1 MDIFIKE
8 SNIFS
13 REWKKEDIQKILKF
27 KETNKNWYQKSQNDD
42 YEEEDDQKINL
53 EEYTDLLNQFKLYFN
68 QREFDLLKN
77 DIKIILSYFYIREL
91 IIENYINEKYKNNT
105 FKRHSNLR
113 IADYFFRI
121 LFEENSSTY
130 EMAKLINQFISEI
143 NETYF
148 EKENW
153 NDLSDVSYMNKI
165 KDVFGTIELPKFLLR
180 KGFRIRR
187 EIQKYIES
195 INTYS
200 ILKNDNDNDSDDG
213 KDIFKESTIFTKS
226 IIKYLNKEDK
236 ITTKKENEINITN
249 LVREMENNQLL
260 PFELNLSTVY
270 AKVFF
275 IFLKEIETD
284 DKINEI
290 IIKNEKNIINCFQ
303 LDICN
308 TTKEFKQEY
317 VDVDSNKIRSDFSK
331 LLSETSESECYFI
344 LASYLFVI
352 NKMFSEPNSI
362 YFDLLLFLQNYISE
376 ENKIFKNIIKKVLN
390 NLFFN
395 KNDLKNIIKNSVLFE
410 KYHYKTP
417 DFYER
422 KYHSTKYYE
431 LKDIKDL
438 FNKINDCKLKERFFE
453 VIKKEETF
461 ERGSNFFRL
470 NIINKLKQ
478 WFSIKD
484 SEDEDTIEK
493 HLKLIP
499 YEKNKYTEK
508 TILII
513 ISGYF
518 SSNVDHFEEW
528 EQLINIYKKRF
539 QNPIIYFYNWPS
551 SDISMQK
558 LIFHRRDFR
567 KTRERAKYCGK
578 LLALMM
584 MSEEIFNGFK
594 INLAAFSLG
603 NHVLKNCLKELGNF
617 GRLDIVNNVI
627 FMAGATNITNS
638 YKWENI
644 LKSISGNIINCYSD
658 VDLALILCQSITR
671 KGTIGTK
678 KLKIRNVKIKNYLIS
693 SFHLLYK
700 VNMDELGKMFLDDL
714 KE

>member
-27 KETNKNWYQKSQNDD
+27 KETNKNWYQKNQNDD

-68 QREFDLLKN
+68 QKEFDLLNN
-77 DIKIILSYFYIREL
+77 DIKLIIAYFYIREL

-153 NDLSDVSYMNKI
+153 NDLSDITYMNKI

-187 EIQKYIES
+187 QIQKYIES
-195 INTYS
+195 ISTNS
-200 ILKNDNDNDSDDG
+200 NLKNDNDYDNDSDDG
-213 KDIFKESTIFTKS
+213 KNSSNESTIFTKS
-226 IIKYLNKEDK
+226 IIKNLK
-236 ITTKKENEINITN
+236 IEGNITIRKANEINITDI
-249 LVREMENNQLL
+249 VKEMENNQLL
-260 PFELNLSTVY
+260 PFESNLNIVY

-275 IFLKEIETD
+275 IFLKEIEND

-290 IIKNEKNIINCFQ
+290 IIKNENIITNCFQ
-303 LDICN
+303 IDICT
-308 TTKEFKQEY
+308 TTKELN
-317 VDVDSNKIRSDFSK
+317 VDSNKIRFEFSK
-331 LLSETSESECYFI
+331 LLSEKNESECYFI

-352 NKMFSEPNSI
+352 NKMFSEYNSI
-362 YFDLLLFLQNYISE
+362 YIDLLLFLQNYISY
-376 ENKIFKNIIKKVLN
+376 ENQIFKNIIENVMN
-390 NLFFN
+390 NILIN
-395 KNDLKNIIKNSVLFE
+395 ENDLKSIIKNSVLFE

-417 DFYER
+417 DFYET
-422 KYHSTKYYE
+422 KYHTTKYYD
-431 LKDIKDL
+431 LKDIKDI
-438 FNKINDCKLKERFFE
+438 FNNINDCKLKDRFFE
-453 VIKKEETF
+453 IIKKEEAY

-470 NIINKLKQ
+470 NIINKLKE

-484 SEDEDTIEK
+484 AEDKDTIEK

-499 YEKNKYTEK
+499 YKKNKYTKK
-508 TILII
+508 TILIL

-518 SSNVDHFEEW
+518 SSNSDHFEEW

-539 QNPIIYFYNWPS
+539 PNPIIYFYNWPS
-551 SDISMQK
+551 SDISLQK
-558 LIFHRRDFR
+558 LIFYRRDFR

-578 LLALMM
+578 LLAQIILL
-584 MSEEIFNGFK
+584 EKIFNGFK

-603 NHVLKNCLKELGNF
+603 NHVLKNCLKELENF
-617 GRLDIVNNVI
+617 GKLDIVNNVI

-638 YKWENI
+638 YKWENR

-678 KLKIRNVKIKNYLIS
+678 KLKIRNIKIKNYLIS
-693 SFHLLYK
+693 SFHLLYR

>member
-27 KETNKNWYQKSQNDD
+27 KETNKNWYQKNQNDD

-68 QREFDLLKN
+68 QKEFDLLNN
-77 DIKIILSYFYIREL
+77 DIKLIIAYFYIREL

-153 NDLSDVSYMNKI
+153 NDLSDITYMNKI

-187 EIQKYIES
+187 QIQKYIES
-195 INTYS
+195 ISTNS
-200 ILKNDNDNDSDDG
+200 NLKNDNDYDNDSDDG
-213 KDIFKESTIFTKS
+213 KNSSNESTIFTKS
-226 IIKYLNKEDK
+226 IIKNLKIEDN
-236 ITTKKENEINITN
+236 ITIRKANEINITDI
-249 LVREMENNQLL
+249 VKEMENNQLL
-260 PFELNLSTVY
+260 PFESNLDIVY

-275 IFLKEIETD
+275 IFLKEIEND

-290 IIKNEKNIINCFQ
+290 IIKNENIITNCFQ
-303 LDICN
+303 IDICT
-308 TTKEFKQEY
+308 TTKELN
-317 VDVDSNKIRSDFSK
+317 VDSNKIRFEFSK
-331 LLSETSESECYFI
+331 LLSEKNESECYFI

-352 NKMFSEPNSI
+352 NKMFSEYNSI
-362 YFDLLLFLQNYISE
+362 YIDLLLFLQNYISY
-376 ENKIFKNIIKKVLN
+376 ENQIFKNIIENVMN
-390 NLFFN
+390 NILIN
-395 KNDLKNIIKNSVLFE
+395 ENDLKSIIKNSVLFE

-417 DFYER
+417 DFYET
-422 KYHSTKYYE
+422 KYHTTKYYD
-431 LKDIKDL
+431 LKDIKDI
-438 FNKINDCKLKERFFE
+438 FNNINDCKLKDRFFE
-453 VIKKEETF
+453 IIKKEEAY

-470 NIINKLKQ
+470 NIINKLKE

-484 SEDEDTIEK
+484 AEDKDTIEK

-499 YEKNKYTEK
+499 YKKNKYTKK
-508 TILII
+508 TILIL

-518 SSNVDHFEEW
+518 SSNSDHFEEW

-539 QNPIIYFYNWPS
+539 PNPIIYFYNWPS
-551 SDISMQK
+551 SDISLQK
-558 LIFHRRDFR
+558 LIFYRRDFR

-578 LLALMM
+578 LLAQIILL
-584 MSEEIFNGFK
+584 EKIFNGFK

-603 NHVLKNCLKELGNF
+603 NHVLKNCLKELENF
-617 GRLDIVNNVI
+617 GKLDIVNNVI

-638 YKWENI
+638 YKWENR

-678 KLKIRNVKIKNYLIS
+678 KLKIRNIKIKNYLIS
-693 SFHLLYK
+693 SFHLLYR

>member
-27 KETNKNWYQKSQNDD
+27 KETNKNWYQKNHNDD

-68 QREFDLLKN
+68 QKEFDLLNN

-121 LFEENSSTY
+121 LFEENSSTC
-130 EMAKLINQFISEI
+130 EMAKLINEFISEI

-153 NDLSDVSYMNKI
+153 NDLSDATYMNKI
-165 KDVFGTIELPKFLLR
+165 RDVFGITELPKFLLR

-195 INTYS
+195 MNTNS
-200 ILKNDNDNDSDDG
+200 NLKYDYDNDSDEG
-213 KDIFKESTIFTKS
+213 KNSSYESTDFTKS
-226 IIKYLNKEDK
+226 IIKYLKIEDNT
-236 ITTKKENEINITN
+236 TTKKGCIFNIREI
-249 LVREMENNQLL
+249 VKEMENEQLL
-260 PFELNLSTVY
+260 PFESNLSKVY

-284 DKINEI
+284 FKINEI
-290 IIKNEKNIINCFQ
+290 IIKNEKIITNCFQ

-308 TTKEFKQEY
+308 ATKEFMQEY
-317 VDVDSNKIRSDFSK
+317 VNVDSNKIRLEFSK
-331 LLSETSESECYFI
+331 LLSEINESESYFI

-352 NKMFSEPNSI
+352 NKIVSEQNSVYI
-362 YFDLLLFLQNYISE
+362 DLLLFLQNFIPE
-376 ENKIFKNIIKKVLN
+376 ENQIFKNAIENVLN
-390 NLFFN
+390 YLLINE
-395 KNDLKNIIKNSVLFE
+395 KDSKSMIKNSVIFQ

-417 DFYER
+417 DFYE
-422 KYHSTKYYE
+422 TKYYD
-431 LKDIKDL
+431 LKDIKNI
-438 FNKINDCKLKERFFE
+438 FNNINDCKLKDRFFE
-453 VIKKEETF
+453 IIKKEEAY

-470 NIINKLKQ
+470 NIINKLKE

-484 SEDEDTIEK
+484 LEDEDTIEK

-499 YEKNKYTEK
+499 YKKNNYTEK
-508 TILII
+508 TILIL

-518 SSNVDHFEEW
+518 SSNSDHFEEW
-528 EQLINIYKKRF
+528 DQLINIYKKRF
-539 QNPIIYFYNWPS
+539 SNPIIYFFNWPS
-551 SDISMQK
+551 SDISLQK

-584 MSEEIFNGFK
+584 MSHEIFNGFK

-603 NHVLKNCLKELGNF
+603 NHVLKNCLKELEYF

-638 YKWENI
+638 YKWENR

-658 VDLALILCQSITR
+658 VDLALILCQAITR

-693 SFHLLYK
+693 SFHLLYR

>member
-1 MDIFIKE
+1 
-8 SNIFS
+8 
-13 REWKKEDIQKILKF
+13 
-27 KETNKNWYQKSQNDD
+27 
-42 YEEEDDQKINL
+42 
-53 EEYTDLLNQFKLYFN
+53 
-68 QREFDLLKN
+68 
-77 DIKIILSYFYIREL
+77 
-91 IIENYINEKYKNNT
+91 
-105 FKRHSNLR
+105 
-113 IADYFFRI
+113 
-121 LFEENSSTY
+121 
-130 EMAKLINQFISEI
+130 MAKLINEFISEI

-153 NDLSDVSYMNKI
+153 NDLSDATYMNKI
-165 KDVFGTIELPKFLLR
+165 RDVFGITELPKFLLR

-195 INTYS
+195 MNTNS
-200 ILKNDNDNDSDDG
+200 NLKYDYDNDSDEG
-213 KDIFKESTIFTKS
+213 KNSSYESTDFTKS
-226 IIKYLNKEDK
+226 IIKYLKIEDNT
-236 ITTKKENEINITN
+236 TTKKGCIFNIREI
-249 LVREMENNQLL
+249 VKEMENEQLL
-260 PFELNLSTVY
+260 PFESNLSKVY

-284 DKINEI
+284 FKINEI
-290 IIKNEKNIINCFQ
+290 IIKNEKIITNCFQ

-308 TTKEFKQEY
+308 ATKEFMQEY
-317 VDVDSNKIRSDFSK
+317 VNVDSNKIRLEFSK
-331 LLSETSESECYFI
+331 LLSEINESESYFI

-352 NKMFSEPNSI
+352 NKIVSEQNSVYI
-362 YFDLLLFLQNYISE
+362 DLLLFLQNFIPE
-376 ENKIFKNIIKKVLN
+376 ENHIFKNAIENVLN
-390 NLFFN
+390 YLLINE
-395 KNDLKNIIKNSVLFE
+395 KDSKSMIKNSVIFQ

-417 DFYER
+417 DFYE
-422 KYHSTKYYE
+422 TKYYD
-431 LKDIKDL
+431 LKDIKNI
-438 FNKINDCKLKERFFE
+438 FNNINDCKLKDRFFE
-453 VIKKEETF
+453 IIKKEEAY

-470 NIINKLKQ
+470 NIINKLKE

-484 SEDEDTIEK
+484 LEDEDTIEK

-499 YEKNKYTEK
+499 YKKNNYTEK
-508 TILII
+508 TILIL

-518 SSNVDHFEEW
+518 SSNSDHFEEW
-528 EQLINIYKKRF
+528 DQLINIYKKRF
-539 QNPIIYFYNWPS
+539 SNPIIYFFNWPS
-551 SDISMQK
+551 SDISLQK

-584 MSEEIFNGFK
+584 MSHEIFNGFK

-603 NHVLKNCLKELGNF
+603 NHVLKNCLKELEYF

-638 YKWENI
+638 YKWENR

-658 VDLALILCQSITR
+658 VDLALILCQAITR

-693 SFHLLYK
+693 SFHLLYR

>member
-27 KETNKNWYQKSQNDD
+27 KETNKNWYQKNQNDD

-68 QREFDLLKN
+68 QKEFDLLNN
-77 DIKIILSYFYIREL
+77 DIKLIIAYFYIREL

-153 NDLSDVSYMNKI
+153 NDLSDITYMNKI

-187 EIQKYIES
+187 QIQKYIES
-195 INTYS
+195 ISTNS
-200 ILKNDNDNDSDDG
+200 NLKNDNDYDNDSDDG
-213 KDIFKESTIFTKS
+213 KNSSNESTIFTKS
-226 IIKYLNKEDK
+226 IIKNLKIEDN
-236 ITTKKENEINITN
+236 ITIRKANEINITDI
-249 LVREMENNQLL
+249 VKEMENNQLL
-260 PFELNLSTVY
+260 PFESNLNIVY

-275 IFLKEIETD
+275 IFLKEIEND

-290 IIKNEKNIINCFQ
+290 IIKNENIITNCFQ
-303 LDICN
+303 IDICT
-308 TTKEFKQEY
+308 TTKELN
-317 VDVDSNKIRSDFSK
+317 VDSNKIRFEFSK
-331 LLSETSESECYFI
+331 LLSEKNESECYFI

-352 NKMFSEPNSI
+352 NKMFSEYNSI
-362 YFDLLLFLQNYISE
+362 YIDLLLFLQNYISY
-376 ENKIFKNIIKKVLN
+376 ENQIFKNIIENVMN
-390 NLFFN
+390 NILIN
-395 KNDLKNIIKNSVLFE
+395 ENDLKSIIKNSVLFE

-417 DFYER
+417 DFYET
-422 KYHSTKYYE
+422 KYHTTKYYD
-431 LKDIKDL
+431 LKDIKDI
-438 FNKINDCKLKERFFE
+438 FNNINDCKLKDRFFE
-453 VIKKEETF
+453 IIKKEEAY

-470 NIINKLKQ
+470 NIINKLKE

-484 SEDEDTIEK
+484 AEDKDTIEK

-499 YEKNKYTEK
+499 YKKNKYTKK
-508 TILII
+508 TILIL

-518 SSNVDHFEEW
+518 SSNSDHFEEW

-539 QNPIIYFYNWPS
+539 PNPIIYFYNWPS
-551 SDISMQK
+551 SDISLQK
-558 LIFHRRDFR
+558 LIFYRRDFR

-578 LLALMM
+578 LLAQIILL
-584 MSEEIFNGFK
+584 EKIFNGFK

-603 NHVLKNCLKELGNF
+603 NHVLKNCLKELENF
-617 GRLDIVNNVI
+617 GKLDIINNVI

-638 YKWENI
+638 YKWENR

-678 KLKIRNVKIKNYLIS
+678 KLKIRNIKIKNYLIS
-693 SFHLLYK
+693 SFHLLYR

>member
-27 KETNKNWYQKSQNDD
+27 KETNKNWYQKNQNDV

-68 QREFDLLKN
+68 QKEFDLLNN
-77 DIKIILSYFYIREL
+77 DIKLIIAYFYIREL

-153 NDLSDVSYMNKI
+153 NDLSDITYMNKI

-187 EIQKYIES
+187 QIQKYIES
-195 INTYS
+195 ISTNS
-200 ILKNDNDNDSDDG
+200 NLKNDNDYDNDSDDG
-213 KDIFKESTIFTKS
+213 KNSSNESTIFTKS
-226 IIKYLNKEDK
+226 IIKNLKIEDN
-236 ITTKKENEINITN
+236 ITIRKANEINITDI
-249 LVREMENNQLL
+249 VKEMENNQLL
-260 PFELNLSTVY
+260 PFESNLNIVY

-275 IFLKEIETD
+275 IFLKEIEND

-290 IIKNEKNIINCFQ
+290 IIKNENIITNCFQ
-303 LDICN
+303 IDICT
-308 TTKEFKQEY
+308 TTKELN
-317 VDVDSNKIRSDFSK
+317 VDSNKIRFEFSK
-331 LLSETSESECYFI
+331 LLSEKNESECYFI

-352 NKMFSEPNSI
+352 NKMFSEYNSI
-362 YFDLLLFLQNYISE
+362 YIDLLLFLQNYISY
-376 ENKIFKNIIKKVLN
+376 ENQIFKNIIENVMN
-390 NLFFN
+390 NILIN
-395 KNDLKNIIKNSVLFE
+395 ENDLKSIIKNSVLFE

-417 DFYER
+417 DFYET
-422 KYHSTKYYE
+422 KYHTTKYYD
-431 LKDIKDL
+431 LKDIKDI
-438 FNKINDCKLKERFFE
+438 FNNINDCKLKDRFFE
-453 VIKKEETF
+453 IIKKEEAF

-470 NIINKLKQ
+470 NIINKLKE

-484 SEDEDTIEK
+484 AEDKDTIEK

-499 YEKNKYTEK
+499 YKKNKYTKK
-508 TILII
+508 TILIL

-518 SSNVDHFEEW
+518 SSNSDHFEEW

-539 QNPIIYFYNWPS
+539 PNPIIYFYNWPS
-551 SDISMQK
+551 SDISLQK
-558 LIFHRRDFR
+558 LIFYRRDFR

-578 LLALMM
+578 LLAQIILL
-584 MSEEIFNGFK
+584 EKIFNGFK

-603 NHVLKNCLKELGNF
+603 NHVLKNCLKELENF
-617 GRLDIVNNVI
+617 GKLDIVNNVI

-638 YKWENI
+638 YKWENR

-678 KLKIRNVKIKNYLIS
+678 KLKIRNIKIKNYLIS
-693 SFHLLYK
+693 SFHLLYR

>member
-27 KETNKNWYQKSQNDD
+27 KETNKNWYQKNHNDD

-68 QREFDLLKN
+68 QKEFDLLNN

-121 LFEENSSTY
+121 LFEENSSTC
-130 EMAKLINQFISEI
+130 EMAKLINEFISEI

-153 NDLSDVSYMNKI
+153 NDLSDATYMNKI
-165 KDVFGTIELPKFLLR
+165 RDVFGITELPKFLLR

-187 EIQKYIES
+187 EIQKYLES
-195 INTYS
+195 MNTNS
-200 ILKNDNDNDSDDG
+200 NLKYDYDNDSDEE
-213 KDIFKESTIFTKS
+213 KNSSYESTDFTKS
-226 IIKYLNKEDK
+226 IIKYLKIEDNT
-236 ITTKKENEINITN
+236 TTKKGCIFNIREI
-249 LVREMENNQLL
+249 VKEMENEQLL
-260 PFELNLSTVY
+260 PFESNLSKVY

-284 DKINEI
+284 FKINEI
-290 IIKNEKNIINCFQ
+290 IIKNEKIITNCFQ

-308 TTKEFKQEY
+308 ATKEFMQEY
-317 VDVDSNKIRSDFSK
+317 VNVDSNKIRLEFSK
-331 LLSETSESECYFI
+331 LLSEINESESYFI

-352 NKMFSEPNSI
+352 NKIVSEQNSVYI
-362 YFDLLLFLQNYISE
+362 DLLLFLQNFIPE
-376 ENKIFKNIIKKVLN
+376 ENQIFKNAIENVLN
-390 NLFFN
+390 YLLINE
-395 KNDLKNIIKNSVLFE
+395 KDSKSMIKNSVIFQ

-417 DFYER
+417 DFYE
-422 KYHSTKYYE
+422 TKYYD
-431 LKDIKDL
+431 LKDIKNI
-438 FNKINDCKLKERFFE
+438 FNNINDCKLKDRFFE
-453 VIKKEETF
+453 IIKKEEAY

-470 NIINKLKQ
+470 NIINKLKE

-484 SEDEDTIEK
+484 LEDEDTIEK

-499 YEKNKYTEK
+499 YKKNNYTEK
-508 TILII
+508 TILIL

-518 SSNVDHFEEW
+518 SSNSDHFEEW
-528 EQLINIYKKRF
+528 DQLINIYKKRF
-539 QNPIIYFYNWPS
+539 SNPIIYFFNWPS
-551 SDISMQK
+551 SDISLQK

-584 MSEEIFNGFK
+584 MSHEIFNGFK

-603 NHVLKNCLKELGNF
+603 NHVLKNCLKELEYF

-638 YKWENI
+638 YKWENR

-658 VDLALILCQSITR
+658 VDLALILCQAITR

-693 SFHLLYK
+693 SFHLLYR

>member
-27 KETNKNWYQKSQNDD
+27 KETNKNWYQKNHNDD

-68 QREFDLLKN
+68 QKEFDLLNN

-121 LFEENSSTY
+121 LFEENSSTC
-130 EMAKLINQFISEI
+130 EMAKLINEFISEI

-153 NDLSDVSYMNKI
+153 NDLSDATYMNKI
-165 KDVFGTIELPKFLLR
+165 RDVFGITELPKFLLR

-187 EIQKYIES
+187 EIQKYLES
-195 INTYS
+195 MNTNS
-200 ILKNDNDNDSDDG
+200 NLKYDYDNDSDEG
-213 KDIFKESTIFTKS
+213 KNSSYESTDFTKS
-226 IIKYLNKEDK
+226 IIKYLKIEDNT
-236 ITTKKENEINITN
+236 TTKKGCIFNIREI
-249 LVREMENNQLL
+249 VKEMENEQLL
-260 PFELNLSTVY
+260 PFESNLSKVY

-284 DKINEI
+284 FKINEI
-290 IIKNEKNIINCFQ
+290 IIKNEKIITNCFQ

-308 TTKEFKQEY
+308 ATKEFMQEY
-317 VDVDSNKIRSDFSK
+317 VNVDSNKIRLEFSK
-331 LLSETSESECYFI
+331 LLSEINESESYFI

-352 NKMFSEPNSI
+352 NKIVSEQNSVYI
-362 YFDLLLFLQNYISE
+362 DLLLFLQNFIPE
-376 ENKIFKNIIKKVLN
+376 ENQIFKNAIENVLN
-390 NLFFN
+390 YLLINE
-395 KNDLKNIIKNSVLFE
+395 KDSKSMIKNSVIFQ

-417 DFYER
+417 DFYE
-422 KYHSTKYYE
+422 TKYYD
-431 LKDIKDL
+431 LKDIKNI
-438 FNKINDCKLKERFFE
+438 FNNINDCKLKDRFFE
-453 VIKKEETF
+453 IIKKEEAY

-470 NIINKLKQ
+470 NIINKLKE

-484 SEDEDTIEK
+484 LEDEDTIEK

-499 YEKNKYTEK
+499 YKKNNYTEK
-508 TILII
+508 TILIL

-518 SSNVDHFEEW
+518 SSNSDHFEEW
-528 EQLINIYKKRF
+528 DQLINIYKKRF
-539 QNPIIYFYNWPS
+539 SNPIIYFFNWPS
-551 SDISMQK
+551 SDISLQK

-584 MSEEIFNGFK
+584 MSHEIFNGFK

-603 NHVLKNCLKELGNF
+603 NHVLKNCLKELEYF

-638 YKWENI
+638 YKWENR

-658 VDLALILCQSITR
+658 VDLALTLCQAITR

-693 SFHLLYK
+693 SFHLLYR

>member
-27 KETNKNWYQKSQNDD
+27 KETNKNWYQKNQNDD

-68 QREFDLLKN
+68 QKEFDLLNN
-77 DIKIILSYFYIREL
+77 DIKLIIAYFYIREL

-153 NDLSDVSYMNKI
+153 NDLSDITYMNKI

-187 EIQKYIES
+187 QIQKYIES
-195 INTYS
+195 ISTNS
-200 ILKNDNDNDSDDG
+200 NLKNDNDYDNDSDDG
-213 KDIFKESTIFTKS
+213 KNSSNESTIFTKS
-226 IIKYLNKEDK
+226 IIKNLKIEDN
-236 ITTKKENEINITN
+236 ITIRKANEINITDI
-249 LVREMENNQLL
+249 VKEMENNQLL
-260 PFELNLSTVY
+260 PFESNLNIVY

-275 IFLKEIETD
+275 IFLKEIEND

-290 IIKNEKNIINCFQ
+290 IIKNENIITNCFQ
-303 LDICN
+303 IDIC
-308 TTKEFKQEY
+308 TITKELN
-317 VDVDSNKIRSDFSK
+317 VDSNKIRFDFSK
-331 LLSETSESECYFI
+331 LLSEKNESECYFI

-352 NKMFSEPNSI
+352 NKMFSEYNSI
-362 YFDLLLFLQNYISE
+362 YIDLLLFLQNYISY
-376 ENKIFKNIIKKVLN
+376 ENQIFKNTIENVMN
-390 NLFFN
+390 NILIN
-395 KNDLKNIIKNSVLFE
+395 ENDLKSIIKNSVLFE

-417 DFYER
+417 DFYET
-422 KYHSTKYYE
+422 KYHTTKYYD
-431 LKDIKDL
+431 LKDIKDI
-438 FNKINDCKLKERFFE
+438 FNNINDCKLKDRFFE
-453 VIKKEETF
+453 IIKKEEAY

-470 NIINKLKQ
+470 NIINKLKE

-484 SEDEDTIEK
+484 AEDKDTIEK

-499 YEKNKYTEK
+499 YKKNKYTKK
-508 TILII
+508 TILIL

-518 SSNVDHFEEW
+518 SSNSDHFEEW

-539 QNPIIYFYNWPS
+539 PNPIIYFYNWPS
-551 SDISMQK
+551 SDISLQK
-558 LIFHRRDFR
+558 LIFYRRDFR

-578 LLALMM
+578 LLAQIILL
-584 MSEEIFNGFK
+584 EKIFNGFK

-638 YKWENI
+638 YKWENR

-678 KLKIRNVKIKNYLIS
+678 KLKIRNIKIKNYLIS
-693 SFHLLYK
+693 SFHLLYR

>member
-1 MDIFIKE
+1 MNIFIKE

-27 KETNKNWYQKSQNDD
+27 KETNKNWYQKNQNDD

-68 QREFDLLKN
+68 QKEFDLLNN
-77 DIKIILSYFYIREL
+77 DIKLIIAYFYIREL

-153 NDLSDVSYMNKI
+153 NDLSDITYMNKI

-187 EIQKYIES
+187 QIQKYIES
-195 INTYS
+195 ISTNS
-200 ILKNDNDNDSDDG
+200 NLKNDNDYDNDSDDG
-213 KDIFKESTIFTKS
+213 KNSSNESTIFTKS
-226 IIKYLNKEDK
+226 IIKNLKIEDN
-236 ITTKKENEINITN
+236 ITIRKANEINITDI
-249 LVREMENNQLL
+249 VKEMENNQLL
-260 PFELNLSTVY
+260 PFESNLNIVY

-275 IFLKEIETD
+275 IFLKEIEND

-290 IIKNEKNIINCFQ
+290 IIKNENIITNCFQ
-303 LDICN
+303 IDICT
-308 TTKEFKQEY
+308 TTKELN
-317 VDVDSNKIRSDFSK
+317 VDSNKIRFEFSK
-331 LLSETSESECYFI
+331 LLSEKNESECYFI

-352 NKMFSEPNSI
+352 NKMFSEYNSI
-362 YFDLLLFLQNYISE
+362 YIDLLLFLQNYISY
-376 ENKIFKNIIKKVLN
+376 ENQIFKNIIENVMN
-390 NLFFN
+390 NILIN
-395 KNDLKNIIKNSVLFE
+395 ENDLKSIIKNSVLFE

-417 DFYER
+417 DFYET
-422 KYHSTKYYE
+422 KYHTTKYYD
-431 LKDIKDL
+431 LKDIKDI
-438 FNKINDCKLKERFFE
+438 FNNINDCKLKDRFFE
-453 VIKKEETF
+453 IIKKEEAY

-470 NIINKLKQ
+470 NIINKLKE

-484 SEDEDTIEK
+484 AEDKDTIEK

-499 YEKNKYTEK
+499 YKKNKYTKK
-508 TILII
+508 TILIL

-518 SSNVDHFEEW
+518 SSNSDHFEEW

-539 QNPIIYFYNWPS
+539 PNPIIYFYNWPS
-551 SDISMQK
+551 SDISLQK
-558 LIFHRRDFR
+558 LIFYRRDFR

-578 LLALMM
+578 LLAQIILL
-584 MSEEIFNGFK
+584 EKIFNGFK

-603 NHVLKNCLKELGNF
+603 NHVLKNCLKELENF
-617 GRLDIVNNVI
+617 GKLDIVNNVI

-638 YKWENI
+638 YKWENR

-678 KLKIRNVKIKNYLIS
+678 KLKIRNIKIKNYLIS
-693 SFHLLYK
+693 SFHLLYR

>member
-27 KETNKNWYQKSQNDD
+27 KETNKNWYQKNHNDD

-68 QREFDLLKN
+68 QKEFDLLNN

-121 LFEENSSTY
+121 LFEENSSTC
-130 EMAKLINQFISEI
+130 EMAKLINEFISEI

-153 NDLSDVSYMNKI
+153 NDLSDATYMNKI
-165 KDVFGTIELPKFLLR
+165 RDVFGITELPKFLLR

-195 INTYS
+195 MNTNS
-200 ILKNDNDNDSDDG
+200 NLKYDYDNDSDEG
-213 KDIFKESTIFTKS
+213 KNSSYESTDFTKS
-226 IIKYLNKEDK
+226 IIKYLKIEDNT
-236 ITTKKENEINITN
+236 TTKKGCIFNIREI
-249 LVREMENNQLL
+249 VKEMENEQLL
-260 PFELNLSTVY
+260 PFESNLSKVY

-284 DKINEI
+284 FKINEI
-290 IIKNEKNIINCFQ
+290 IIKNEKIITNCFQ

-308 TTKEFKQEY
+308 ATKEFMQEY
-317 VDVDSNKIRSDFSK
+317 VNVDSNKIRLEFSK
-331 LLSETSESECYFI
+331 LLSEINESESYFI

-352 NKMFSEPNSI
+352 NKIVSEQNSVYI
-362 YFDLLLFLQNYISE
+362 DLLLFLQNFIPE
-376 ENKIFKNIIKKVLN
+376 ENQIFKNAIENVLN
-390 NLFFN
+390 YLLINE
-395 KNDLKNIIKNSVLFE
+395 KDSKSMIKNSVIFQ

-417 DFYER
+417 DFYE
-422 KYHSTKYYE
+422 TKYYD
-431 LKDIKDL
+431 LKDIKNI
-438 FNKINDCKLKERFFE
+438 FNNINDCKLKDRFFE
-453 VIKKEETF
+453 IIKKEEAY

-470 NIINKLKQ
+470 NIINKLKE

-484 SEDEDTIEK
+484 LEDEDTIEK

-499 YEKNKYTEK
+499 YKKNNYTEK
-508 TILII
+508 TILIL

-518 SSNVDHFEEW
+518 SSNSDHFEEW
-528 EQLINIYKKRF
+528 DQLINIYKKRF
-539 QNPIIYFYNWPS
+539 SNPIIYFFNWPS
-551 SDISMQK
+551 SDISLQK

-584 MSEEIFNGFK
+584 MSHEIFNGFK

-603 NHVLKNCLKELGNF
+603 NHVLKNCLKELEYF

-638 YKWENI
+638 YKWENR

-658 VDLALILCQSITR
+658 VDLALTLCQAITR

-693 SFHLLYK
+693 SFHLLYR

>member
-27 KETNKNWYQKSQNDD
+27 KETNKNWYQKNQNDD

-68 QREFDLLKN
+68 QKEFDLLNN
-77 DIKIILSYFYIREL
+77 DIKLIIAYFYIREL

-153 NDLSDVSYMNKI
+153 NDLSDITYMNKI
-165 KDVFGTIELPKFLLR
+165 KDVFWTIELPKFLLR

-187 EIQKYIES
+187 QIQKYIES
-195 INTYS
+195 ISTNS
-200 ILKNDNDNDSDDG
+200 NLKNDNDYDNDSDDG
-213 KDIFKESTIFTKS
+213 KNSSNESTIFTKS
-226 IIKYLNKEDK
+226 IIKNLKIEDN
-236 ITTKKENEINITN
+236 ITIRKANEINITDI
-249 LVREMENNQLL
+249 VKEMENNQLL
-260 PFELNLSTVY
+260 PFESNLNIVY

-275 IFLKEIETD
+275 IFLKEIEND

-290 IIKNEKNIINCFQ
+290 IIKNENIITNCFQ
-303 LDICN
+303 IDICT
-308 TTKEFKQEY
+308 TTKELN
-317 VDVDSNKIRSDFSK
+317 VDSNKIRFEFSK
-331 LLSETSESECYFI
+331 LLSEKNESECYFI

-352 NKMFSEPNSI
+352 NKMFSEYNSI
-362 YFDLLLFLQNYISE
+362 YIDLLLFLQNYISY
-376 ENKIFKNIIKKVLN
+376 ENQIFKNIIENVMN
-390 NLFFN
+390 NILIN
-395 KNDLKNIIKNSVLFE
+395 ENDLKSIIKNSVLFE

-417 DFYER
+417 DFYET
-422 KYHSTKYYE
+422 KYHTTKYYD
-431 LKDIKDL
+431 LKDIKDI
-438 FNKINDCKLKERFFE
+438 FNNINDCKLKDRFFE
-453 VIKKEETF
+453 IIKKEEAY

-470 NIINKLKQ
+470 NIINKLKE

-484 SEDEDTIEK
+484 AEDKDTIEK

-499 YEKNKYTEK
+499 YKKNKYTKK
-508 TILII
+508 TILIL

-518 SSNVDHFEEW
+518 SSNSDHFEEW

-539 QNPIIYFYNWPS
+539 PNPIIYFYNWPS
-551 SDISMQK
+551 SDISLQK
-558 LIFHRRDFR
+558 LIFYRRDFR

-578 LLALMM
+578 LLAQIILL
-584 MSEEIFNGFK
+584 EKIFNGFK

-603 NHVLKNCLKELGNF
+603 NHVLKNCLKELENF
-617 GRLDIVNNVI
+617 GKLDIVNNVI

-638 YKWENI
+638 YKWENR

-678 KLKIRNVKIKNYLIS
+678 KLKIRNIKIKNYLIS
-693 SFHLLYK
+693 SFHLLYR

>member
-27 KETNKNWYQKSQNDD
+27 KETNKNWYQKNQNDD

-68 QREFDLLKN
+68 QKEFDLLNN
-77 DIKIILSYFYIREL
+77 DIKLIIAYFYIREL

-153 NDLSDVSYMNKI
+153 NDLSDITYMNKI

-187 EIQKYIES
+187 QIQKYIES
-195 INTYS
+195 ISTNS
-200 ILKNDNDNDSDDG
+200 NLKNDNDYDNDSDDG
-213 KDIFKESTIFTKS
+213 KNSSNESTIFTKS
-226 IIKYLNKEDK
+226 IIKNLKIEDN
-236 ITTKKENEINITN
+236 ITIRKANEINITDI
-249 LVREMENNQLL
+249 VKEMENNQLL
-260 PFELNLSTVY
+260 PFESNLNIVY

-275 IFLKEIETD
+275 IFLKEIEND

-290 IIKNEKNIINCFQ
+290 IIKNENIITNCFQ
-303 LDICN
+303 IDICT
-308 TTKEFKQEY
+308 TTKELN
-317 VDVDSNKIRSDFSK
+317 VDSNKIRFEFSK
-331 LLSETSESECYFI
+331 LLSEKNESECYFI

-352 NKMFSEPNSI
+352 NKMFSEYNSI
-362 YFDLLLFLQNYISE
+362 YIDLLLFLQNYISY
-376 ENKIFKNIIKKVLN
+376 ENQIFKNIIENVMN
-390 NLFFN
+390 NILIN
-395 KNDLKNIIKNSVLFE
+395 ENDLKSIIKNSVLFE

-417 DFYER
+417 DFYET
-422 KYHSTKYYE
+422 KYHTTKYYD
-431 LKDIKDL
+431 LKDIKDI
-438 FNKINDCKLKERFFE
+438 FNNINDCKLKDRFFE
-453 VIKKEETF
+453 IIKKEEAF

-470 NIINKLKQ
+470 NIINKLKE

-484 SEDEDTIEK
+484 AEDKDTIEK

-499 YEKNKYTEK
+499 YKKNKYTKK
-508 TILII
+508 TILIL

-518 SSNVDHFEEW
+518 SSNSDHFEEW

-539 QNPIIYFYNWPS
+539 PNPIIYFYNWPS
-551 SDISMQK
+551 SDISLQK
-558 LIFHRRDFR
+558 LIFYRRDFR

-578 LLALMM
+578 LLAQIILL
-584 MSEEIFNGFK
+584 EKIFNGFK

-603 NHVLKNCLKELGNF
+603 NHVLKNCLKELENF
-617 GRLDIVNNVI
+617 GKLDIVNNVI

-638 YKWENI
+638 YKWENR

-678 KLKIRNVKIKNYLIS
+678 KLKIRNIKIKNYLIS
-693 SFHLLYK
+693 SFHLLYR

>member
-27 KETNKNWYQKSQNDD
+27 KETNKNWYQKNQNDD

-68 QREFDLLKN
+68 QKEFDLLNN
-77 DIKIILSYFYIREL
+77 DIKLIIAYFYIREL

-153 NDLSDVSYMNKI
+153 NDLSDITYMNKI

-187 EIQKYIES
+187 QIQKYIES
-195 INTYS
+195 ISTNS
-200 ILKNDNDNDSDDG
+200 NLKNDNDYDNDSDDG
-213 KDIFKESTIFTKS
+213 KNSSNESTIFTKS
-226 IIKYLNKEDK
+226 IIKNLKIEDN
-236 ITTKKENEINITN
+236 ITIRKANEINITDI
-249 LVREMENNQLL
+249 VKEMENNQLL
-260 PFELNLSTVY
+260 PFESNLNIVY

-275 IFLKEIETD
+275 IFLKEIEND

-290 IIKNEKNIINCFQ
+290 IIKNENIITNCFQ
-303 LDICN
+303 IDIC
-308 TTKEFKQEY
+308 TITKELN
-317 VDVDSNKIRSDFSK
+317 VDSNKIRFDFSK
-331 LLSETSESECYFI
+331 LLSEKNESECYFI

-352 NKMFSEPNSI
+352 NKMFSEYNSI
-362 YFDLLLFLQNYISE
+362 YIDLLLFLQNYISY
-376 ENKIFKNIIKKVLN
+376 ENQIFKNIIENVMN
-390 NLFFN
+390 NILIN
-395 KNDLKNIIKNSVLFE
+395 ENDLKSIIKNSVLFE

-417 DFYER
+417 DFYET
-422 KYHSTKYYE
+422 KYHTTKYYD
-431 LKDIKDL
+431 LKDIKDI
-438 FNKINDCKLKERFFE
+438 FNNINDCKLKDRFFE
-453 VIKKEETF
+453 IIKKEEAY

-470 NIINKLKQ
+470 NIINKLKE

-484 SEDEDTIEK
+484 AEDKDTIEK

-499 YEKNKYTEK
+499 YKKNKYTKK
-508 TILII
+508 TILIL

-518 SSNVDHFEEW
+518 SSNSDHFEEW

-539 QNPIIYFYNWPS
+539 PNPIIYFYNWPS
-551 SDISMQK
+551 SDISLQK
-558 LIFHRRDFR
+558 LIFYRRDFR

-578 LLALMM
+578 LLAQIILL
-584 MSEEIFNGFK
+584 EKIFNGFK

-603 NHVLKNCLKELGNF
+603 NHVLKNCLKELENF
-617 GRLDIVNNVI
+617 GKLDIVNNVI

-638 YKWENI
+638 YKWENR

-678 KLKIRNVKIKNYLIS
+678 KLKIRNIKIKNYLIS
-693 SFHLLYK
+693 SFHLLYR

>member
-27 KETNKNWYQKSQNDD
+27 KETNKNWYQKNQNDD

-68 QREFDLLKN
+68 QKEFDLLNN
-77 DIKIILSYFYIREL
+77 DIKLIIAYFYIREL

-153 NDLSDVSYMNKI
+153 NDLSDITYMNKI

-187 EIQKYIES
+187 QIQKYIES
-195 INTYS
+195 ISTNS
-200 ILKNDNDNDSDDG
+200 NLKNDNDYDNDSDDG
-213 KDIFKESTIFTKS
+213 KNSSNESTIFTKS
-226 IIKYLNKEDK
+226 IIKNLK
-236 ITTKKENEINITN
+236 IEGNITIRKANEINITDI
-249 LVREMENNQLL
+249 VKEMENNQLL
-260 PFELNLSTVY
+260 PFESNLNIVY

-275 IFLKEIETD
+275 IFLKEIEND

-290 IIKNEKNIINCFQ
+290 IIKNENIITNCFQ
-303 LDICN
+303 IDIC
-308 TTKEFKQEY
+308 TITKELN
-317 VDVDSNKIRSDFSK
+317 VDSNKIRFEFSK
-331 LLSETSESECYFI
+331 LLSEKNESECYFI

-352 NKMFSEPNSI
+352 NKMFSEYNSI
-362 YFDLLLFLQNYISE
+362 YIDLLLFLQNYISY
-376 ENKIFKNIIKKVLN
+376 ENQIFKKIIENVMNNILIN
-390 NLFFN
+390 E
-395 KNDLKNIIKNSVLFE
+395 NDLKSIIKNSVLFE

-417 DFYER
+417 DFYET
-422 KYHSTKYYE
+422 KYHTTKYYD
-431 LKDIKDL
+431 LKDIKDI
-438 FNKINDCKLKERFFE
+438 FNNINDCKLKDRFFE
-453 VIKKEETF
+453 IIKKEEAY

-470 NIINKLKQ
+470 NIINKLKE

-484 SEDEDTIEK
+484 AEDKDTIEK

-499 YEKNKYTEK
+499 YKKNKYTKK
-508 TILII
+508 TILIL

-518 SSNVDHFEEW
+518 SSNSDHFEEW

-539 QNPIIYFYNWPS
+539 PNPIIYFYNWPS
-551 SDISMQK
+551 SDISLQK
-558 LIFHRRDFR
+558 LIFYRRDFR

-578 LLALMM
+578 LLAQIILL
-584 MSEEIFNGFK
+584 EKIFNGFK

-603 NHVLKNCLKELGNF
+603 NHVLKNCLKELENF
-617 GRLDIVNNVI
+617 GKLDIVNNVI

-638 YKWENI
+638 YKWENR

-678 KLKIRNVKIKNYLIS
+678 KLKIRNIKIKNYLIS
-693 SFHLLYK
+693 SFHLLYR

>member
-27 KETNKNWYQKSQNDD
+27 KETNKNWYQKNHNDD

-68 QREFDLLKN
+68 QKEFDLLNN

-121 LFEENSSTY
+121 LFEENSSTC
-130 EMAKLINQFISEI
+130 EMAKLINEFISEI

-153 NDLSDVSYMNKI
+153 NDLSDATYMNKI
-165 KDVFGTIELPKFLLR
+165 RDVFGITELPKFLLR

-187 EIQKYIES
+187 EIQKYLES
-195 INTYS
+195 MNTNS
-200 ILKNDNDNDSDDG
+200 NLKYDYDNDSDEG
-213 KDIFKESTIFTKS
+213 KNSSYESTDFTKS
-226 IIKYLNKEDK
+226 IIKYLKIEDNT
-236 ITTKKENEINITN
+236 TTKKGCIFNIREI
-249 LVREMENNQLL
+249 VKEMENEQLL
-260 PFELNLSTVY
+260 PFESNLSKVY

-284 DKINEI
+284 FKINEI
-290 IIKNEKNIINCFQ
+290 IIKNEKIITNCFQ

-308 TTKEFKQEY
+308 ATKEFMQEY
-317 VDVDSNKIRSDFSK
+317 VNVDSNKIRLEFSK
-331 LLSETSESECYFI
+331 LLSEINESESYFI

-352 NKMFSEPNSI
+352 NKIVSEQNSVYI
-362 YFDLLLFLQNYISE
+362 DLLLFLQNFIPE
-376 ENKIFKNIIKKVLN
+376 ENQIFKNAIENVLN
-390 NLFFN
+390 YLLINE
-395 KNDLKNIIKNSVLFE
+395 KDSKSMIKNSVIFQ

-417 DFYER
+417 DFYE
-422 KYHSTKYYE
+422 TKYYD
-431 LKDIKDL
+431 LKDIKNI
-438 FNKINDCKLKERFFE
+438 FNNINDCKLKDRFFE
-453 VIKKEETF
+453 IIKKEEAY

-470 NIINKLKQ
+470 NIINKLKE

-484 SEDEDTIEK
+484 LEDEDTIEK

-499 YEKNKYTEK
+499 YKKNNYTEK
-508 TILII
+508 TILIL

-518 SSNVDHFEEW
+518 SSNSDHFEEW
-528 EQLINIYKKRF
+528 DQLINIYKKRF
-539 QNPIIYFYNWPS
+539 SNPIIYFFNWPS
-551 SDISMQK
+551 SDISLQK

-584 MSEEIFNGFK
+584 MSHEIFNGFK

-603 NHVLKNCLKELGNF
+603 NHVLKNCLKELEYF

-638 YKWENI
+638 YKWENR

-658 VDLALILCQSITR
+658 VDLALILCQAITR

-693 SFHLLYK
+693 SFHLLYR

>member
-27 KETNKNWYQKSQNDD
+27 KETNKNWYQKNQNDD

-68 QREFDLLKN
+68 QKEFDLLNN
-77 DIKIILSYFYIREL
+77 DIKLIIAYFYIREL

-153 NDLSDVSYMNKI
+153 NDLSDITYMNKI

-187 EIQKYIES
+187 QIQKYIES
-195 INTYS
+195 ISTNS
-200 ILKNDNDNDSDDG
+200 NLKNDNDYDNDSDDG
-213 KDIFKESTIFTKS
+213 KNSSNESTIFTKS
-226 IIKYLNKEDK
+226 IIKNLKIEDN
-236 ITTKKENEINITN
+236 ITIRKANEINITDI
-249 LVREMENNQLL
+249 VKEMENNQLL
-260 PFELNLSTVY
+260 PFESNLNIVY

-275 IFLKEIETD
+275 IFLKEIEND

-290 IIKNEKNIINCFQ
+290 IIKNENIITNCFQ
-303 LDICN
+303 IDICT
-308 TTKEFKQEY
+308 TTKELN
-317 VDVDSNKIRSDFSK
+317 VDSNKIRFEFSK
-331 LLSETSESECYFI
+331 LLSEKNESECYFI
-344 LASYLFVI
+344 LASYLFII
-352 NKMFSEPNSI
+352 NKMFSEYNSI
-362 YFDLLLFLQNYISE
+362 YIDLLLFLQNYISY
-376 ENKIFKNIIKKVLN
+376 ENQIFKNIIENVMN
-390 NLFFN
+390 NILIN
-395 KNDLKNIIKNSVLFE
+395 ENDLKSIIKNSVLFE

-417 DFYER
+417 DFYET
-422 KYHSTKYYE
+422 KYHTTKYYD
-431 LKDIKDL
+431 LKDIKDI
-438 FNKINDCKLKERFFE
+438 FNNINDCKLKDRFFE
-453 VIKKEETF
+453 IIKKEEAF

-470 NIINKLKQ
+470 NIINKLKE

-484 SEDEDTIEK
+484 AEDKDTIEK

-499 YEKNKYTEK
+499 YKKNKYTKK
-508 TILII
+508 TILIL

-518 SSNVDHFEEW
+518 SSNSDHFEEW

-539 QNPIIYFYNWPS
+539 PNPIIYFYNWPS
-551 SDISMQK
+551 SDISLQK
-558 LIFHRRDFR
+558 LIFYRRDFR

-578 LLALMM
+578 LLAQIILL
-584 MSEEIFNGFK
+584 EKIFNGFK

-603 NHVLKNCLKELGNF
+603 NHVLKNCLKELENF
-617 GRLDIVNNVI
+617 GKLDIVNNVI

-638 YKWENI
+638 YKWENR

-678 KLKIRNVKIKNYLIS
+678 KLKIRNIKIKNYLIS
-693 SFHLLYK
+693 SFHLLYR

>member
-27 KETNKNWYQKSQNDD
+27 KETNKNWYQKNQNDD

-68 QREFDLLKN
+68 QKEFDLLNN
-77 DIKIILSYFYIREL
+77 DIKLIIAYFYIREL

-153 NDLSDVSYMNKI
+153 NDLSDITYMNKI

-187 EIQKYIES
+187 QIQKYIES
-195 INTYS
+195 ISTNS
-200 ILKNDNDNDSDDG
+200 NLKNDNDYDNDSDDG
-213 KDIFKESTIFTKS
+213 KNSSNESTIFTKS
-226 IIKYLNKEDK
+226 IIKNLKIEDN
-236 ITTKKENEINITN
+236 ITIRKANEINITDI
-249 LVREMENNQLL
+249 VKEMENNQLL
-260 PFELNLSTVY
+260 PFESNLNIVY

-275 IFLKEIETD
+275 IFLKEIEND

-290 IIKNEKNIINCFQ
+290 IIKNENIITNCFQ
-303 LDICN
+303 IDICT
-308 TTKEFKQEY
+308 TTKELN
-317 VDVDSNKIRSDFSK
+317 VDSNKIRFEFSK
-331 LLSETSESECYFI
+331 LLSEKNESECYFI

-352 NKMFSEPNSI
+352 NKMFSEYNSI
-362 YFDLLLFLQNYISE
+362 YIDLLLFLQNYISY
-376 ENKIFKNIIKKVLN
+376 ENQIFKNIIENVMN
-390 NLFFN
+390 NILIN
-395 KNDLKNIIKNSVLFE
+395 ENDLKSIIKNSVLFE

-417 DFYER
+417 DFYET
-422 KYHSTKYYE
+422 KYHTTKYYD
-431 LKDIKDL
+431 LKDIKDI
-438 FNKINDCKLKERFFE
+438 FNNINDCKLKDRFFE
-453 VIKKEETF
+453 IIKKEEAY

-470 NIINKLKQ
+470 NIINKLKE

-484 SEDEDTIEK
+484 AEDKDTIEK

-499 YEKNKYTEK
+499 YKKNKYTKK
-508 TILII
+508 TILIL

-518 SSNVDHFEEW
+518 SSNSDHFEEW

-539 QNPIIYFYNWPS
+539 PNPIIYFYNWPS
-551 SDISMQK
+551 SDISLQK
-558 LIFHRRDFR
+558 LIFYRRDFR

-578 LLALMM
+578 LLAQIILL
-584 MSEEIFNGFK
+584 EKIFNGFK

-603 NHVLKNCLKELGNF
+603 NHVLKNCLKELENF
-617 GRLDIVNNVI
+617 GKLDIVNNVI

-638 YKWENI
+638 YKWENR

-678 KLKIRNVKIKNYLIS
+678 KLKIRNIKIKNYLIS
-693 SFHLLYK
+693 SFHLLYR

>member
-27 KETNKNWYQKSQNDD
+27 KETNKNWYQKNQNDV

-68 QREFDLLKN
+68 QKEFDLLNN
-77 DIKIILSYFYIREL
+77 DIKLIIAYFYIREL

-153 NDLSDVSYMNKI
+153 NDLSDITYMNKI

-187 EIQKYIES
+187 QIQKYIES
-195 INTYS
+195 ISTNS
-200 ILKNDNDNDSDDG
+200 NLKNDNDYDNDSDDG
-213 KDIFKESTIFTKS
+213 KNSSNESTIFTKS
-226 IIKYLNKEDK
+226 IIKNLKIEDN
-236 ITTKKENEINITN
+236 ITIRKANEINITDI
-249 LVREMENNQLL
+249 VKEMENNQLL
-260 PFELNLSTVY
+260 PFESNLNIVY

-275 IFLKEIETD
+275 IFLKEIEND

-290 IIKNEKNIINCFQ
+290 IIKNENIITNCFQ
-303 LDICN
+303 IDIC
-308 TTKEFKQEY
+308 TITKELN
-317 VDVDSNKIRSDFSK
+317 VDSNKIRFDFSK
-331 LLSETSESECYFI
+331 LLSEKNESECYFI

-352 NKMFSEPNSI
+352 NKMFSEYNSI
-362 YFDLLLFLQNYISE
+362 YIDLLLFLQNYISY
-376 ENKIFKNIIKKVLN
+376 ENQIFKKIIENVMNNILIN
-390 NLFFN
+390 E
-395 KNDLKNIIKNSVLFE
+395 NDLKSIIKNSVLFE

-417 DFYER
+417 DFYET
-422 KYHSTKYYE
+422 KYHTTKYYD
-431 LKDIKDL
+431 LKDIKDI
-438 FNKINDCKLKERFFE
+438 FNNINDCKLKDRFFE
-453 VIKKEETF
+453 IIKKEEAF

-470 NIINKLKQ
+470 NIINKLKE

-484 SEDEDTIEK
+484 AEDKDTIEK

-499 YEKNKYTEK
+499 YKKNKYTKK
-508 TILII
+508 TILIL

-518 SSNVDHFEEW
+518 SSNSDHFEEW

-539 QNPIIYFYNWPS
+539 PNPIIYFYNWPS
-551 SDISMQK
+551 SDISLQK
-558 LIFHRRDFR
+558 LIFYRRDFR

-578 LLALMM
+578 LLAQIILL
-584 MSEEIFNGFK
+584 EKIFNGFK

-603 NHVLKNCLKELGNF
+603 NHVLKNCLKELENF
-617 GRLDIVNNVI
+617 GKLDIVNNVI

-638 YKWENI
+638 YKWENR

-678 KLKIRNVKIKNYLIS
+678 KLKIRNIKIKNYLIS
-693 SFHLLYK
+693 SFHLLYR

>member
-27 KETNKNWYQKSQNDD
+27 KETNKNWYQKNQNDD

-68 QREFDLLKN
+68 QKEFDLLNN
-77 DIKIILSYFYIREL
+77 DIKLIIAYFYIREL

-153 NDLSDVSYMNKI
+153 NDLSDITYMNKI

-187 EIQKYIES
+187 QIQKYIES
-195 INTYS
+195 ISTNS
-200 ILKNDNDNDSDDG
+200 NLKNDNDYDNDSDDG
-213 KDIFKESTIFTKS
+213 KNSSNESTIFTKS
-226 IIKYLNKEDK
+226 IIKNLKIEDN
-236 ITTKKENEINITN
+236 ITIRKANEINITDI
-249 LVREMENNQLL
+249 VKEMENNQLL
-260 PFELNLSTVY
+260 PFESNLNIVY
-270 AKVFF
+270 SKVFF
-275 IFLKEIETD
+275 IFLKEIEND

-290 IIKNEKNIINCFQ
+290 IIKNENIITNCFQ
-303 LDICN
+303 IDICT
-308 TTKEFKQEY
+308 TTKELN
-317 VDVDSNKIRSDFSK
+317 VDSNKIRFEFSK
-331 LLSETSESECYFI
+331 LLSEKNESECYFI

-352 NKMFSEPNSI
+352 NKMFSEYNSI
-362 YFDLLLFLQNYISE
+362 YIDLLLFLQNYISY
-376 ENKIFKNIIKKVLN
+376 ENQIFKNIIENVMN
-390 NLFFN
+390 NILIN
-395 KNDLKNIIKNSVLFE
+395 ENDLKSIIKNSVLFE

-417 DFYER
+417 DFYET
-422 KYHSTKYYE
+422 KYHTTKYYD
-431 LKDIKDL
+431 LKDIKDI
-438 FNKINDCKLKERFFE
+438 FNNINDCKLKDRFFE
-453 VIKKEETF
+453 IIKKEEAY

-470 NIINKLKQ
+470 NIINKLKE

-484 SEDEDTIEK
+484 AEDKDTIEK

-499 YEKNKYTEK
+499 YKKNKYTKK
-508 TILII
+508 TILIL

-518 SSNVDHFEEW
+518 SSNSDHFEEW

-539 QNPIIYFYNWPS
+539 PNPIIYFYNWPS
-551 SDISMQK
+551 SDISLQK
-558 LIFHRRDFR
+558 LIFYRRDFR

-578 LLALMM
+578 LLAQIILL
-584 MSEEIFNGFK
+584 EKIFNGFK

-603 NHVLKNCLKELGNF
+603 NHVLKNCLKELENF
-617 GRLDIVNNVI
+617 GKLDIVNNVI

-638 YKWENI
+638 YKWENR

-678 KLKIRNVKIKNYLIS
+678 KLKIRNIKIKNYLIS
-693 SFHLLYK
+693 SFHLLYR

>member
-27 KETNKNWYQKSQNDD
+27 KETNKNWYQKNHNDD

-68 QREFDLLKN
+68 QKEFDLLNN

-121 LFEENSSTY
+121 LFEENSSTC
-130 EMAKLINQFISEI
+130 EMAKLINEFISEI

-153 NDLSDVSYMNKI
+153 NDLSDVTYMNKI
-165 KDVFGTIELPKFLLR
+165 RDVFGITELPKFLLR

-187 EIQKYIES
+187 EIQKYLES
-195 INTYS
+195 MNTNS
-200 ILKNDNDNDSDDG
+200 NLKYDYDNDSDEG
-213 KDIFKESTIFTKS
+213 KNSSYESTDFTKS
-226 IIKYLNKEDK
+226 IIKYLKIEDNT
-236 ITTKKENEINITN
+236 TTKKGCIFNIREI
-249 LVREMENNQLL
+249 VKEMENEQLL
-260 PFELNLSTVY
+260 PFESNLSKVY

-284 DKINEI
+284 FKINEI
-290 IIKNEKNIINCFQ
+290 IIKNEKIITNCFQ

-308 TTKEFKQEY
+308 ATKEFMQEY
-317 VDVDSNKIRSDFSK
+317 VNVDSNKIRLEFSK
-331 LLSETSESECYFI
+331 LLSEINESESYFI

-352 NKMFSEPNSI
+352 NKIVSEQNSVYI
-362 YFDLLLFLQNYISE
+362 DLLLFLQNFIPE
-376 ENKIFKNIIKKVLN
+376 ENQIFKNAIENVLN
-390 NLFFN
+390 YLLNN
-395 KNDLKNIIKNSVLFE
+395 EKDSKSMIKNSVIFQ

-417 DFYER
+417 DFYE
-422 KYHSTKYYE
+422 TKYYD
-431 LKDIKDL
+431 LKDIKNI
-438 FNKINDCKLKERFFE
+438 FNNINDCKLKDRFFE
-453 VIKKEETF
+453 IIKKEEAY

-470 NIINKLKQ
+470 NIINKLKE

-484 SEDEDTIEK
+484 LEDEDTIEK

-499 YEKNKYTEK
+499 YKKNNYTEK
-508 TILII
+508 TILIL

-518 SSNVDHFEEW
+518 SSNSDHFEEW
-528 EQLINIYKKRF
+528 DQLINIYKKRF
-539 QNPIIYFYNWPS
+539 SNPIIYFFNWPS
-551 SDISMQK
+551 SDISLQK

-584 MSEEIFNGFK
+584 MSHEIFNGFK

-603 NHVLKNCLKELGNF
+603 NHVLKNCLKELEYF

-638 YKWENI
+638 YKWENR

-658 VDLALILCQSITR
+658 VDLALILCQAITR

-693 SFHLLYK
+693 SFHLLYR

>member
-27 KETNKNWYQKSQNDD
+27 KETNKNWYQKNQNDV

-68 QREFDLLKN
+68 QKEFDLLNN
-77 DIKIILSYFYIREL
+77 DIKLIIAYFYIREL

-153 NDLSDVSYMNKI
+153 NDLSDITYMNKI

-187 EIQKYIES
+187 QIQKYIES
-195 INTYS
+195 ISTNS
-200 ILKNDNDNDSDDG
+200 NLKNDNDYDNDSDDG
-213 KDIFKESTIFTKS
+213 KNSSNESTIFTKS
-226 IIKYLNKEDK
+226 IIKNLK
-236 ITTKKENEINITN
+236 IEGNITIRKANEINITDI
-249 LVREMENNQLL
+249 VKEMENNQLL
-260 PFELNLSTVY
+260 PFESNLNIVY

-275 IFLKEIETD
+275 IFLKEIEND

-290 IIKNEKNIINCFQ
+290 IIKNENIITNCFQ
-303 LDICN
+303 IDIC
-308 TTKEFKQEY
+308 TITKELN
-317 VDVDSNKIRSDFSK
+317 VDSNKIRFEFSK
-331 LLSETSESECYFI
+331 LLSEKNESECYFI

-352 NKMFSEPNSI
+352 NKMFSEYNSI
-362 YFDLLLFLQNYISE
+362 YIDLLLFLQNYISY
-376 ENKIFKNIIKKVLN
+376 ENQIFKKIIENVMNNILIN
-390 NLFFN
+390 E
-395 KNDLKNIIKNSVLFE
+395 NDLKSIIKNSVLFE

-417 DFYER
+417 DFYET
-422 KYHSTKYYE
+422 KYHTTKYYD
-431 LKDIKDL
+431 LKDIKDI
-438 FNKINDCKLKERFFE
+438 FNNINDCKLKDRFFE
-453 VIKKEETF
+453 IIKKEEAY

-470 NIINKLKQ
+470 NIINKLKE

-484 SEDEDTIEK
+484 AEDKDTIEK

-499 YEKNKYTEK
+499 YKKNKYTKK
-508 TILII
+508 TILIL

-518 SSNVDHFEEW
+518 SSNSDHFEEW

-539 QNPIIYFYNWPS
+539 PNPIIYFYNWPS
-551 SDISMQK
+551 SDISLQK
-558 LIFHRRDFR
+558 LIFYRRDFR

-578 LLALMM
+578 LLAQIILL
-584 MSEEIFNGFK
+584 EKIFNGFK

-603 NHVLKNCLKELGNF
+603 NHVLKNCLKELENF
-617 GRLDIVNNVI
+617 GKLDIVNNVI

-638 YKWENI
+638 YKWENR

-678 KLKIRNVKIKNYLIS
+678 KLKIRNIKIKNYLIS
-693 SFHLLYK
+693 SFHLLYR

>member
-27 KETNKNWYQKSQNDD
+27 KETNKNWYQKNQNDD

-68 QREFDLLKN
+68 QKEFDLLNN
-77 DIKIILSYFYIREL
+77 DIKLIIAYFYIREL

-153 NDLSDVSYMNKI
+153 NDLSDITYMNKI

-187 EIQKYIES
+187 QIQKYIES
-195 INTYS
+195 ISTNS
-200 ILKNDNDNDSDDG
+200 NLKNDNDYDNDSDDG
-213 KDIFKESTIFTKS
+213 KNSSNESTIFTKS
-226 IIKYLNKEDK
+226 IIKNLKIEDN
-236 ITTKKENEINITN
+236 ITIRKANEINITDI
-249 LVREMENNQLL
+249 VKEMENNQLL
-260 PFELNLSTVY
+260 PFESNLNIVY

-275 IFLKEIETD
+275 IFLKEIEND

-290 IIKNEKNIINCFQ
+290 IIKNENIITNCFQ
-303 LDICN
+303 IDIC
-308 TTKEFKQEY
+308 TITKELN
-317 VDVDSNKIRSDFSK
+317 VDSNKIRFDFSK
-331 LLSETSESECYFI
+331 LLSEKNESECYFI

-352 NKMFSEPNSI
+352 NKMFSEYNSI
-362 YFDLLLFLQNYISE
+362 YIDLLLFLQNYISY
-376 ENKIFKNIIKKVLN
+376 ENQIFKKIIENVMNNILIN
-390 NLFFN
+390 E
-395 KNDLKNIIKNSVLFE
+395 NDLKSIIKNSVLFE

-417 DFYER
+417 DFYET
-422 KYHSTKYYE
+422 KYHTTKYYD
-431 LKDIKDL
+431 LKDIKDI
-438 FNKINDCKLKERFFE
+438 FNNINDCKLKDRFFE
-453 VIKKEETF
+453 IIKKEEAY

-470 NIINKLKQ
+470 NIINKLKE

-484 SEDEDTIEK
+484 AEDKDTIEK

-499 YEKNKYTEK
+499 YKKNKYTKK
-508 TILII
+508 TILIL

-518 SSNVDHFEEW
+518 SSNSDHFEEW

-539 QNPIIYFYNWPS
+539 PNPIIYFYNWPS
-551 SDISMQK
+551 SDISLQK
-558 LIFHRRDFR
+558 LIFYRRDFR

-578 LLALMM
+578 LLAQIILL
-584 MSEEIFNGFK
+584 EKIFNGFK

-603 NHVLKNCLKELGNF
+603 NHVLKNCLKELENF
-617 GRLDIVNNVI
+617 GKLDIVNNVI

-638 YKWENI
+638 YKWENR

-678 KLKIRNVKIKNYLIS
+678 KLKIRNIKIKNYLIS
-693 SFHLLYK
+693 SFHLLYR

>member
-27 KETNKNWYQKSQNDD
+27 KETNKNWYQKNQNDD

-68 QREFDLLKN
+68 QKEFDLLNN
-77 DIKIILSYFYIREL
+77 DIKLILSYFYIREL

-121 LFEENSSTY
+121 LFEENSSTC
-130 EMAKLINQFISEI
+130 EMAKLINEFISEI

-153 NDLSDVSYMNKI
+153 NDLSDATYMNKI
-165 KDVFGTIELPKFLLR
+165 RDVFGITELPKFLLR

-187 EIQKYIES
+187 EIQKYLES
-195 INTYS
+195 MNTNS
-200 ILKNDNDNDSDDG
+200 NLKYDYDNDSDEG
-213 KDIFKESTIFTKS
+213 KNSSYESTNFTKS
-226 IIKYLNKEDK
+226 IIKFLNIEDNT
-236 ITTKKENEINITN
+236 TTKKGCIFNIREI
-249 LVREMENNQLL
+249 VKEMENGQLL
-260 PFELNLSTVY
+260 PFESNLSKVY

-284 DKINEI
+284 FKINEI
-290 IIKNEKNIINCFQ
+290 IIKNEKILTNCFQ

-308 TTKEFKQEY
+308 ATKEFMQEY
-317 VDVDSNKIRSDFSK
+317 ANVDSNQIKLEFSK
-331 LLSETSESECYFI
+331 LLSEINESESYFI

-352 NKMFSEPNSI
+352 NKIVSEQNSVYI
-362 YFDLLLFLQNYISE
+362 DLLLFLQNFIPE
-376 ENKIFKNIIKKVLN
+376 ENQIFKNAIENVLN
-390 NLFFN
+390 YLLINEKDS
-395 KNDLKNIIKNSVLFE
+395 KNMIKNSVLFQ
-410 KYHYKTP
+410 KYHYITH
-417 DFYER
+417 DIYET
-422 KYHSTKYYE
+422 KYLTTKYYD
-431 LKDIKDL
+431 LKDIKNI
-438 FNKINDCKLKERFFE
+438 FNNINDCTLKDRFFE
-453 VIKKEETF
+453 IIKKEEAY

-470 NIINKLKQ
+470 NIINKLKE

-484 SEDEDTIEK
+484 LEDEDTIEK

-499 YEKNKYTEK
+499 YEKNNYTEK
-508 TILII
+508 TILIL

-518 SSNVDHFEEW
+518 SSNSDHFEEW
-528 EQLINIYKKRF
+528 DQLINIYKKRF
-539 QNPIIYFYNWPS
+539 SNPIIYFYNWPS
-551 SDISMQK
+551 SDISLQK

-584 MSEEIFNGFK
+584 MSHEIFNGFK

-603 NHVLKNCLKELGNF
+603 NHVLKNCLKELEYF
-617 GRLDIVNNVI
+617 ERLDIVNNVI
-627 FMAGATNITNS
+627 FMAGATNITNN
-638 YKWENI
+638 YKWENR

-658 VDLALILCQSITR
+658 VDLALILCQAITR

-693 SFHLLYK
+693 SFLFCFNSY
-700 VNMDELGKMFLDDL
+700 
-714 KE
+714 

>member
-27 KETNKNWYQKSQNDD
+27 KETNQNWYQKDKNDD
-42 YEEEDDQKINL
+42 YEEEDEQKINL

-68 QREFDLLKN
+68 QKELDLLNN
-77 DIKIILSYFYIREL
+77 DIKIILAYFYIREL

-153 NDLSDVSYMNKI
+153 NDLSDITYMNKI

-187 EIQKYIES
+187 EIGKCIES
-195 INTYS
+195 INTNS
-200 ILKNDNDNDSDDG
+200 ILKNDNNYENDYDNDSDDG
-213 KDIFKESTIFTKS
+213 KYNSNESTIFTKS
-226 IIKYLNKEDK
+226 IIKNLNIEDIK
-236 ITTKKENEINITN
+236 TTKKENEFNITDI
-249 LVREMENNQLL
+249 VREMENNKLL
-260 PFELNLSTVY
+260 PFESNLSTVY
-270 AKVFF
+270 AKIFF
-275 IFLKEIETD
+275 IFLKEIEND
-284 DKINEI
+284 DNINEI
-290 IIKNEKNIINCFQ
+290 IKKNENIITNCFQ

-308 TTKEFKQEY
+308 ATKEFKQEY
-317 VDVDSNKIRSDFSK
+317 FDVDSNKIIFEFSK
-331 LLSETSESECYFI
+331 LLTETNESECYFI

-352 NKMFSEPNSI
+352 NKIFSKANNVYI
-362 YFDLLLFLQNYISE
+362 DFLFFLQKYISE
-376 ENKIFKNIIKKVLN
+376 ENLIFKNIIEEVLN
-390 NLFFN
+390 NLFFKEN
-395 KNDLKNIIKNSVLFE
+395 NLKSLIKNSVLYE

-417 DFYER
+417 DFYE
-422 KYHSTKYYE
+422 TKYYD
-431 LKDIKDL
+431 LKDIKDI
-438 FNKINDCKLKERFFE
+438 FNNINECKLKDRFFE
-453 VIKKEETF
+453 IIKKEEAY

-470 NIINKLKQ
+470 NIINKLKE

-484 SEDEDTIEK
+484 TEDEDTIEK

-508 TILII
+508 TILIL

-518 SSNVDHFEEW
+518 SSNSDHFEEW

-539 QNPIIYFYNWPS
+539 PNPIIYFYNWPS
-551 SDISMQK
+551 SDISLQK

-584 MSEEIFNGFK
+584 ISEKIFNGFK
-594 INLAAFSLG
+594 INIAGFSLG
-603 NHVLKNCLKELGNF
+603 NHVLKNCLKELENF
-617 GRLDIVNNVI
+617 GKLDIINNVI
-627 FMAGATNITNS
+627 FMAGA
-638 YKWENI
+638 
-644 LKSISGNIINCYSD
+644 
-658 VDLALILCQSITR
+658 R
-671 KGTIGTK
+671 KFR
-678 KLKIRNVKIKNYLIS
+678 KIRYNK
-693 SFHLLYK
+693 
-700 VNMDELGKMFLDDL
+700 
-714 KE
+714 

>member
-27 KETNKNWYQKSQNDD
+27 KETNKNWYQKNQNDV

-68 QREFDLLKN
+68 QKEFDLLNN
-77 DIKIILSYFYIREL
+77 DIKLIIAYFYIREL

-153 NDLSDVSYMNKI
+153 NDLSDITYMNKI

-187 EIQKYIES
+187 QIQKYIES
-195 INTYS
+195 ISTNS
-200 ILKNDNDNDSDDG
+200 NLKNDNDYDNDSDDG
-213 KDIFKESTIFTKS
+213 KNSSNESTIFTKS
-226 IIKYLNKEDK
+226 IIKNLKIEDN
-236 ITTKKENEINITN
+236 ITIRKANEINITDI
-249 LVREMENNQLL
+249 VKEMENNQLL
-260 PFELNLSTVY
+260 PFESNLNIVY

-275 IFLKEIETD
+275 IFLKEIEND

-290 IIKNEKNIINCFQ
+290 IIKNENIITNCFQ
-303 LDICN
+303 IDICT
-308 TTKEFKQEY
+308 TTKELN
-317 VDVDSNKIRSDFSK
+317 VDSNKIRFEFSK
-331 LLSETSESECYFI
+331 LLSEKNESECYFI
-344 LASYLFVI
+344 LASYLFII
-352 NKMFSEPNSI
+352 NKMFSEYNSI
-362 YFDLLLFLQNYISE
+362 YIDLLLFLQNYISY
-376 ENKIFKNIIKKVLN
+376 ENQIFKNIIENVMN
-390 NLFFN
+390 NILIN
-395 KNDLKNIIKNSVLFE
+395 ENDLKSIIKNSVLFE

-417 DFYER
+417 DFYET
-422 KYHSTKYYE
+422 KYHTTKYYD
-431 LKDIKDL
+431 LKDIKDI
-438 FNKINDCKLKERFFE
+438 FNNINDCKLKDRFFE
-453 VIKKEETF
+453 IIKKEEAY

-470 NIINKLKQ
+470 NIINKLKE

-484 SEDEDTIEK
+484 AEDKDTIEK

-499 YEKNKYTEK
+499 YKKNKYTKK
-508 TILII
+508 TILIL

-518 SSNVDHFEEW
+518 SSNSDHFEEW

-539 QNPIIYFYNWPS
+539 PNPIIYFYNWPS
-551 SDISMQK
+551 SDISLQK
-558 LIFHRRDFR
+558 LIFYRRDFR

-578 LLALMM
+578 LLAQIILL
-584 MSEEIFNGFK
+584 EKIFNGFK

-603 NHVLKNCLKELGNF
+603 NHVLKNCLKELENF
-617 GRLDIVNNVI
+617 GKLDIVNNVI

-638 YKWENI
+638 YKWENR

-678 KLKIRNVKIKNYLIS
+678 KLKIRNIKIKNYLIS
-693 SFHLLYK
+693 SFHLLYR